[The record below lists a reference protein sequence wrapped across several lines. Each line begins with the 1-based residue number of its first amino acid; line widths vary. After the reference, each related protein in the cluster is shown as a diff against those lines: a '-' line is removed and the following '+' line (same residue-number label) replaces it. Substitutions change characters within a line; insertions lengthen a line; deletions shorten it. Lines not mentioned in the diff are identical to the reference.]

1 MGSRHARGPSTCYLL
16 RMSKTV
22 SNLLA
27 DKGTTVWSTDTHAS
41 VYEALQLMAEKD
53 LGALVVL
60 EDGQLAG
67 IISERDYARK
77 VILLDRGSRETRV
90 DEIMTR
96 DVITVSPRDS
106 VADCMELMTEHHI
119 RHLPVFDDE
128 TLGGIVSIGDVVK
141 GVIGEQEALII
152 QLEQYITS

>member
-1 MGSRHARGPSTCYLL
+1 MGGQPASGPATWYLL
-16 RMSKTV
+16 QMSKTV

-27 DKGTTVWSTDTHAS
+27 DKGTTVWSIDVDAS

-53 LGALVVL
+53 LGALVIL

-106 VADCMELMTEHHI
+106 VAECMELMTEHHV
-119 RHLPVFDDE
+119 RHLPVIDE
-128 TLGGIVSIGDVVK
+128 GTLGGIVSIGDVVK

>member
-1 MGSRHARGPSTCYLL
+1 MG
-16 RMSKTV
+16 KTV

-27 DKGTTVWSTDTHAS
+27 AKGTDVSSIDADAS

-60 EDGQLAG
+60 EDGELAG
-67 IISERDYARK
+67 IVSERDYARK
-77 VILLDRGSRETRV
+77 VILLDRGSRETKIG
-90 DEIMTR
+90 EIMTR
-96 DVITVSPRDS
+96 DLISVTPTHTV
-106 VADCMELMTEHHI
+106 VECMELMTQHHI
-119 RHLPVFDDE
+119 RHLPVIVDGA
-128 TLGGIVSIGDVVK
+128 LGGIVSIGDVVK

>member
-1 MGSRHARGPSTCYLL
+1 MGGQPASRPATCYLL

-27 DKGTTVWSTDTHAS
+27 DKGTIVWSVDADAS
-41 VYEALQLMAEKD
+41 VYEALEFMAEKD
-53 LGALVVL
+53 VGALVVL

-106 VADCMELMTEHHI
+106 VAECMELMTEHHI
-119 RHLPVFDDE
+119 RHLPVIDDE
-128 TLGGIVSIGDVVK
+128 ALSGIVSIGDVVK